1 MKMIIHVLVY
11 VNFYNLQIK
20 NKTFVIPYLE
30 TAFYPSAKNISLV
43 KKYVNLSFANNFIQ
57 KAVGV
62 QYHLMYMCIVRVMIK
77 NNYIWVT

>member
-1 MKMIIHVLVY
+1 MYWYMLTFTIYRL
-11 VNFYNLQIK
+11 
-20 NKTFVIPYLE
+20 KTDILK
-30 TAFYPSAKNISLV
+30 TALYPSAKNISLV